1 MNDFTIYSEYSQDS
15 RYAQVVKS
23 NTTQAWGVYL
33 LDKESKNNGFL
44 MWHPTKSE
52 CWCEDIAENFCQGMV
67 KEDGSVRD
75 NMYYVRG
82 LHKA

>member
-1 MNDFTIYSEYSQDS
+1 MNDFTVYSEYPQDN

-33 LDKESKNNGFL
+33 LDKQSKSNGFL

-52 CWCEDIAENFCQGMV
+52 FWCEDIAENFCQGMIRENGEV
-67 KEDGSVRD
+67 
-75 NMYYVRG
+75 N
-82 LHKA
+82 